1 MANGRRASKATPARL
16 LALRLTREVRN
27 REAYLRELVN
37 SARETTQLPPEEF
50 DFAQV
55 LAFGAVMCRGTLD
68 EAINRSL
75 SSPRNIKPK
84 VRDALRIS
92 AYELLFLRKP
102 EHVVVDQ
109 GVELV
114 RCVTPRAAGFANAV
128 LHKMARDA
136 RDFPWGDVKTDDAAW
151 ARSFGMPLWLAE
163 RLAAQYGRDVA
174 TTVMEADLRPAPR
187 YLRDNPFDPDNPFA
201 CDLSAQR
208 VADLVPLDGTILEI
222 GAGRGTKTML
232 LESRAFETLGHTVPI
247 HAIDLHE
254 YRARLHAERMQ
265 QAGIEDVMSLAGDA
279 CALDAIDGVLP
290 HYDAVL
296 LDAPCSGT
304 GTMRRHPEIR
314 WNLTP
319 DDVAELAA
327 LQRALLDEAARH
339 VAVGGTLVY
348 ATCSIF
354 DEENQQVV
362 DTFLAAQ
369 PQDAW
374 CIDEG
379 SFATLPALDGPDGH
393 FAAVLQRVK

>member
-16 LALRLTREVRN
+16 LALKLTREVRN
-27 REAYLRELVN
+27 RDAYLRELVS
-37 SARETTQLPPEEF
+37 SARETTRLPPEEF

-55 LAFGAVMCRGTLD
+55 LAFGVVMCRGTLD
-68 EAINRSL
+68 EAVNRSL
-75 SSPRNIKPK
+75 SSPRDVKPK

-92 AYELLFLRKP
+92 AYELLFLHKA

-136 RDFPWGDVKTDDAAW
+136 RDFPWGDVNTDDVAW
-151 ARSFGMPLWLAE
+151 ARSFGMPLWLAQH
-163 RLAAQYGRDVA
+163 LADEYGREQA
-174 TTVMEADLRPAPR
+174 TAIMEADLHPAPR
-187 YLRDNPFDPDNPFA
+187 YLRDNPFDPSNPFA
-201 CDLSAQR
+201 CDLSAQH

-232 LESRAFETLGHTVPI
+232 LESRAFEALGHTVPI
-247 HAIDLHE
+247 HAVELHE

-279 CALDAIDGVLP
+279 CALDAIDGILP

-327 LQRALLDEAARH
+327 LQRALLDEAARY
-339 VAVGGTLVY
+339 VIPGGTLVY
-348 ATCSIF
+348 ATCSILG
-354 DEENQQVV
+354 EENQQVV
-362 DTFLAAQ
+362 DGFLAAQ
-369 PQDAW
+369 PQGAW
-374 CIDEG
+374 QLGVG
-379 SFATLPALDGPDGH
+379 SFASLPTLDGPDGH

>member
-16 LALRLTREVRN
+16 LALKLTREVRN
-27 REAYLRELVN
+27 RDAYLRELVS
-37 SARETTQLPPEEF
+37 SARETTRLPPEEF

-55 LAFGAVMCRGTLD
+55 LAFGVVMCRGTLD
-68 EAINRSL
+68 EAVNRSL
-75 SSPRNIKPK
+75 SSPRDVKPK

-92 AYELLFLRKP
+92 AYELLFLHKA

-136 RDFPWGDVKTDDAAW
+136 RDFPWGDVSTDDAAW
-151 ARSFGMPLWLAE
+151 ARSFGMPLWLAQHLDDE
-163 RLAAQYGRDVA
+163 YGHEQA
-174 TTVMEADLRPAPR
+174 TAIMGADLHPAPR
-187 YLRDNPFDPDNPFA
+187 YLRDNPFDPDSPFA

-208 VADLVPLDGTILEI
+208 AAALVPLEGTVLEI

-247 HAIDLHE
+247 HAVELHE

-279 CALDAIDGVLP
+279 CALDAIDGILP

-327 LQRALLDEAARH
+327 LQRALLDEAARY
-339 VAVGGTLVY
+339 VIPGGTLVY
-348 ATCSIF
+348 ATCSILG
-354 DEENQQVV
+354 EENQQVV
-362 DTFLAAQ
+362 DGFLAAQ
-369 PQDAW
+369 PQGAW
-374 CIDEG
+374 QLGVG
-379 SFATLPALDGPDGH
+379 SFASLPALDGPDGH

>member
-1 MANGRRASKATPARL
+1 MAKARASKATPARL
-16 LALRLTREVRN
+16 LALRLAREVRE
-27 REAYLRELVN
+27 RDAYLRELVA
-37 SARETTQLPPEEF
+37 SARETTKLPAEEF

-55 LAFGAVMCRGTLD
+55 LAFGVTMCRGTLD
-68 EAINRSL
+68 EAIDRSL
-75 SSPRNIKPK
+75 SSPRDVKPK

-92 AYELLFLRKP
+92 AYEMLFLRKP

-114 RCVTPRAAGFANAV
+114 RSVTPRAAGLANAV
-128 LHKMARDA
+128 LRKMAFDA
-136 RDFPWGDVKTDDAAW
+136 RDFPWGDMATDDAAW
-151 ARSFGMPLWLAE
+151 ARSFGMPEWLAV
-163 RLAAQYGRDVA
+163 RLADEYGRDVA
-174 TTVMEADLRPAPR
+174 TTIMEADLHPAPR

-208 VADLVPLDGTILEI
+208 VAGIVPFDGTILEI

-232 LESRAFETLGHTVPI
+232 LESRALETLGHTVPI
-247 HAIDLHE
+247 HAVELHE
-254 YRARLHAERMQ
+254 YRTQLHAERMR
-265 QAGIEDVMSLAGDA
+265 QAGIEDVVSLVGNA

-314 WNLTP
+314 WKLTP
-319 DDVAELAA
+319 ADVTELAA

-339 VAVGGTLVY
+339 VAPGGTLVY
-348 ATCSIF
+348 ATCSIL

-362 DTFLAAQ
+362 DDFLATQ
-369 PQDAW
+369 PQGEW
-374 CIDEG
+374 RVDED
-379 SFATLPALDGPDGH
+379 SFATLPTLDGPDGH
-393 FAAVLQRVK
+393 FAAVLQRV

>member
-1 MANGRRASKATPARL
+1 MANERRASKATPARL
-16 LALRLTREVRN
+16 LALKLTREVRN
-27 REAYLRELVN
+27 RDAYLRELVS

-68 EAINRSL
+68 EAVNRSL
-75 SSPRNIKPK
+75 SSPRDVKPK

-92 AYELLFLRKP
+92 AYELLFLHKA

-128 LHKMARDA
+128 LHKIARDA
-136 RDFPWGDVKTDDAAW
+136 RDFPWGDVNTDDAAW

-208 VADLVPLDGTILEI
+208 VADLVPLDGTMLEI

-247 HAIDLHE
+247 HAVDFTSTG
-254 YRARLHAERMQ
+254 AR
-265 QAGIEDVMSLAGDA
+265 
-279 CALDAIDGVLP
+279 
-290 HYDAVL
+290 
-296 LDAPCSGT
+296 APC
-304 GTMRRHPEIR
+304 RAH
-314 WNLTP
+314 
-319 DDVAELAA
+319 AA
-327 LQRALLDEAARH
+327 GGYRGRALAHGRCA
-339 VAVGGTLVY
+339 
-348 ATCSIF
+348 
-354 DEENQQVV
+354 
-362 DTFLAAQ
+362 
-369 PQDAW
+369 
-374 CIDEG
+374 
-379 SFATLPALDGPDGH
+379 
-393 FAAVLQRVK
+393 

>member
-1 MANGRRASKATPARL
+1 MRAKRRL
-16 LALRLTREVRN
+16 LACSLSGLPARFVI
-27 REAYLRELVN
+27 AYLRELVN

-55 LAFGAVMCRGTLD
+55 LAFGAVMCQGTLD

-75 SSPRNIKPK
+75 SSPRDIKPK

-247 HAIDLHE
+247 HAS
-254 YRARLHAERMQ
+254 R
-265 QAGIEDVMSLAGDA
+265 VP
-279 CALDAIDGVLP
+279 CA
-290 HYDAVL
+290 
-296 LDAPCSGT
+296 APC
-304 GTMRRHPEIR
+304 RAH
-314 WNLTP
+314 
-319 DDVAELAA
+319 AA
-327 LQRALLDEAARH
+327 GGYRGHH
-339 VAVGGTLVY
+339 VACG
-348 ATCSIF
+348 
-354 DEENQQVV
+354 
-362 DTFLAAQ
+362 
-369 PQDAW
+369 
-374 CIDEG
+374 
-379 SFATLPALDGPDGH
+379 
-393 FAAVLQRVK
+393 

>member
-16 LALRLTREVRN
+16 LALKLTREVRN
-27 REAYLRELVN
+27 RDAYLRELVS

-68 EAINRSL
+68 EAVNRSL
-75 SSPRNIKPK
+75 SSPRDVKPK

-92 AYELLFLRKP
+92 AYELLFLHKA

-136 RDFPWGDVKTDDAAW
+136 RDFPWGDVNTDDAAW

-174 TTVMEADLRPAPR
+174 TAVMEADLRPAPR

-201 CDLSAQR
+201 CDLSAQH

-247 HAIDLHE
+247 HAVELHE

-279 CALDAIDGVLP
+279 CALDAIDGILP

-327 LQRALLDEAARH
+327 LQRALLDEAARY
-339 VAVGGTLVY
+339 VIPGGTLVY
-348 ATCSIF
+348 ATCSILG
-354 DEENQQVV
+354 EENQQVV
-362 DTFLAAQ
+362 DGFLAAQ
-369 PQDAW
+369 PQGAW
-374 CIDEG
+374 QLGVG
-379 SFATLPALDGPDGH
+379 SFASLPTLDGPDGH

>member
-1 MANGRRASKATPARL
+1 MAKARASKATPARL
-16 LALRLTREVRN
+16 LALRLVREVRE
-27 REAYLRELVN
+27 RDAYLRELVA
-37 SARETTQLPPEEF
+37 SARETTKLPAEEF

-55 LAFGAVMCRGTLD
+55 LAFGVTMCRGTLD
-68 EAINRSL
+68 EAIDRSL
-75 SSPRNIKPK
+75 SSPRDVKPK

-92 AYELLFLRKP
+92 AYEMLFLRKP

-114 RCVTPRAAGFANAV
+114 RSVAPRAAGLANAV
-128 LHKMARDA
+128 LRKMAFDA
-136 RDFPWGDVKTDDAAW
+136 RDFPWGDMATDDAAW
-151 ARSFGMPLWLAE
+151 ARSFGMPEWLAVC
-163 RLAAQYGRDVA
+163 LADEYGRDVA
-174 TTVMEADLRPAPR
+174 TTIMEADLHPAPR

-208 VADLVPLDGTILEI
+208 VAGIVPFDGTILEI

-232 LESRAFETLGHTVPI
+232 LESRALETLGHTVPI
-247 HAIDLHE
+247 HAVELHE
-254 YRARLHAERMQ
+254 YRTQLHVERMR
-265 QAGIEDVMSLAGDA
+265 QAGIEDVVSLAGNA

-314 WNLTP
+314 WKLTP
-319 DDVAELAA
+319 ADVTELAA

-339 VAVGGTLVY
+339 VAPGGTLVY
-348 ATCSIF
+348 ATCSIL

-362 DTFLAAQ
+362 DDFLATQ
-369 PQDAW
+369 SQGEWRVGED
-374 CIDEG
+374 
-379 SFATLPALDGPDGH
+379 SFATLPTLGGPDGH
-393 FAAVLQRVK
+393 FAVVLQRV

>member
-1 MANGRRASKATPARL
+1 MANERRASKATPARL
-16 LALRLTREVRN
+16 LALKLTREVRN
-27 REAYLRELVN
+27 RDAYLRELVS
-37 SARETTQLPPEEF
+37 SARETTRLPPEEF

-75 SSPRNIKPK
+75 SSPRDVKPK

-92 AYELLFLRKP
+92 AYELLFLHKA

-136 RDFPWGDVKTDDAAW
+136 RDFPWGDVNTDDAAW
-151 ARSFGMPLWLAE
+151 ARSFGMPLWLAQHLDDE
-163 RLAAQYGRDVA
+163 YGHEQA
-174 TTVMEADLRPAPR
+174 TAIMGADLHPAPR
-187 YLRDNPFDPDNPFA
+187 YLRDNPFDLDSPFA

-208 VADLVPLDGTILEI
+208 AAALVPLEGTVLEI

-232 LESRAFETLGHTVPI
+232 LESRALETLGHTVPI
-247 HAIDLHE
+247 HSVELHE
-254 YRARLHAERMQ
+254 YRTQLHRERME
-265 QAGIEDVMSLAGDA
+265 QAGIEGVMSLAGDA
-279 CALDAIDGVLP
+279 CALDAIDGILP

-319 DDVAELAA
+319 DDVVELAA
-327 LQRALLDEAARH
+327 LQRALLDEAARY
-339 VAVGGTLVY
+339 VIPGGTLVY
-348 ATCSIF
+348 ATCSILG
-354 DEENQQVV
+354 EENQQVV
-362 DTFLAAQ
+362 DGFLAAQ
-369 PQDAW
+369 PQGAW
-374 CIDEG
+374 QLGVG
-379 SFATLPALDGPDGH
+379 SFASLPTLDGPDGH

>member
-16 LALRLTREVRN
+16 LALKLTREVRN
-27 REAYLRELVN
+27 RDAYLRELVS
-37 SARETTQLPPEEF
+37 SARETTRLPPEEF

-55 LAFGAVMCRGTLD
+55 LAFGVVMCRGTLD
-68 EAINRSL
+68 EAVNRSL
-75 SSPRNIKPK
+75 SSPRDVKPK

-92 AYELLFLRKP
+92 AYELLFLHKA

-136 RDFPWGDVKTDDAAW
+136 RDFPWGDVSTDDAAW
-151 ARSFGMPLWLAE
+151 ARSFGMPLWLAQHLDDE
-163 RLAAQYGRDVA
+163 YGHEQA
-174 TTVMEADLRPAPR
+174 TAIMGADLHPAPR
-187 YLRDNPFDPDNPFA
+187 YLRDNPFNPDSPFA

-208 VADLVPLDGTILEI
+208 AAALVPLEGTVLEI

-247 HAIDLHE
+247 HAVELHE

-279 CALDAIDGVLP
+279 CALDAIDGILP

-327 LQRALLDEAARH
+327 LQRALLDEAARY
-339 VAVGGTLVY
+339 VIPGGTLVY
-348 ATCSIF
+348 ATCSILG
-354 DEENQQVV
+354 EENQQVV
-362 DTFLAAQ
+362 DGFLAAQ
-369 PQDAW
+369 PQGAW
-374 CIDEG
+374 QLGVG
-379 SFATLPALDGPDGH
+379 SFASLPTLDGPDGH

>member
-1 MANGRRASKATPARL
+1 MAKRRTDKATPARL
-16 LALRLTREVRN
+16 LALRLVREVRE
-27 REAYLRELVN
+27 RDAYLRELVA
-37 SARETTQLPPEEF
+37 SARETTKLPAEEF

-55 LAFGAVMCRGTLD
+55 LAFGVTMCRGTLD
-68 EAINRSL
+68 EAIDRSL
-75 SSPRNIKPK
+75 SSPRDVKSK

-92 AYELLFLRKP
+92 AYEMLFLRKP

-114 RCVTPRAAGFANAV
+114 RSVTPRAAGLANAV
-128 LHKMARDA
+128 LRKMAFDA
-136 RDFPWGDVKTDDAAW
+136 RDFPWGDMATDDAAW
-151 ARSFGMPLWLAE
+151 ARSFGMPEWLAV
-163 RLAAQYGRDVA
+163 RLADEFGRDVA
-174 TTVMEADLRPAPR
+174 TAIMEADLHPAPR

-208 VADLVPLDGTILEI
+208 VAGLVPFDGTILEI

-232 LESRAFETLGHTVPI
+232 LESRALETLGHTVPI
-247 HAIDLHE
+247 HAVELHE
-254 YRARLHAERMQ
+254 YRTQLHAERMR
-265 QAGIEDVMSLAGDA
+265 QAGIEDVVSLAGNA

-314 WNLTP
+314 WKLMP
-319 DDVAELAA
+319 ADIDELAA

-339 VAVGGTLVY
+339 VAPGGTLVY
-348 ATCSIF
+348 ATCSIL

-362 DTFLAAQ
+362 DGFLAAQ
-369 PQDAW
+369 PQGEWRVGED
-374 CIDEG
+374 
-379 SFATLPALDGPDGH
+379 SFATLPAFDGPDGH
-393 FAAVLQRVK
+393 FAAVLQRV